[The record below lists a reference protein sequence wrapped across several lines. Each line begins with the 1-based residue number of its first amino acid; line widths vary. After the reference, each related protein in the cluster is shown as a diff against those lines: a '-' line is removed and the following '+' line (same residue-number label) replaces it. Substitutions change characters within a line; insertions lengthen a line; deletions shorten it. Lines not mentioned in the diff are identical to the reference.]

1 MGRPPQ
7 KGGQSISKGAELFLF
22 LAARAE
28 LVAKVLRQSSED
40 DNLVIVADR
49 YADSTVAYQGYGRR
63 LSVAAVEEMNR
74 LATGGVMPHLT
85 ILLDCAPEVGL
96 GRVGAVQ
103 IALPLDVEE
112 VLTPGRM
119 DEEDSR
125 RFEDEPLEFHRRL
138 RAGYR
143 AMAEPM
149 NPIGGASSTPTMA
162 IDDVHEQVWRHVEPL
177 LPASAGAPAAQL
189 ELHSQGIRRPFR
201 GLRRH
206 APPDPSLGLQERP
219 SELPAMALRA
229 RDYLEGGLA
238 PWLPTSFF
246 RRQRGRGSLWLE

>member
-1 MGRPPQ
+1 MALFVSFEGGEGSGKTTQLQILCERLEQSGRRVLPIKEPGTTPLGRHVRELVKGRPWGGQ
-7 KGGQSISKGAELFLF
+7 KGGQTISKGAELFLF

-28 LVAKVLRQSSED
+28 LVVKVLRQSSED
-40 DNLVIVADR
+40 GNLVIVADR

-63 LSVAAVEEMNR
+63 LSIAAVEEMNR

-85 ILLDCAPEVGL
+85 ILLDCPPEVGL
-96 GRVGAVQ
+96 QRVGAVQ

-143 AMAEPM
+143 VMAGNEPERWQV
-149 NPIGGASSTPTMA
+149 IDATMS
-162 IDDVHEQVWRHVEPL
+162 IEGVHEQVWRQVEPL
-177 LPASAGAPAAQL
+177 LSVSAGAAAAQL
-189 ELHSQGIRRPFR
+189 ELHS
-201 GLRRH
+201 
-206 APPDPSLGLQERP
+206 
-219 SELPAMALRA
+219 
-229 RDYLEGGLA
+229 
-238 PWLPTSFF
+238 PTSA
-246 RRQRGRGSLWLE
+246 